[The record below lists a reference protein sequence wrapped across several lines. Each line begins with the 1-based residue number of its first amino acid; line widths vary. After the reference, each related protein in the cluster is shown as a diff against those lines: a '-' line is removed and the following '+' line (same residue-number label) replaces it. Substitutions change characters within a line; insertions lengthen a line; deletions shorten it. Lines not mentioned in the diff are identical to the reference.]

1 MPRKSARR
9 KIRTRK
15 KINSKLPR
23 QIIFVFLSSATV
35 LLFLALGVH
44 FFEPK
49 TQACA
54 NSISCVKDLSGRFDP
69 TAGKAEFNGRTVAVP
84 SQEAIAYVAPERDI
98 LGETTGP
105 KRIEVDLTNQHLYA
119 YEGDTVVMDFPVSTG
134 KWGTTPNGEFS
145 IWVKLRYTKM
155 EGGSKALGTYYYL
168 PNVPYTMYFYNAEV
182 PKGRGYGIHGAY
194 WHNNFGQ
201 PMSHGCVNMAI
212 DAAGQLFAWADPQ
225 TTGWSAPAT
234 ADNPGTRI
242 VIYGKTPNT

>member
-1 MPRKSARR
+1 MPKKSARR
-9 KIRTRK
+9 KTRPHRK
-15 KINSKLPR
+15 VNSQLPK
-23 QIIFVFLSSATV
+23 QIIFVFLSGATV
-35 LLFLALGVH
+35 LLFLVLGFH

-49 TQACA
+49 SEACA
-54 NSISCVKDLSGRFDP
+54 NAVSCVKDLSGKFDP
-69 TAGKAEFNGRTVAVP
+69 KEETAEFNGKTVTVP
-84 SQEAIAYVAPERDI
+84 SQEVIAYVNPDKDI

-119 YEGDTVVMDFPVSTG
+119 YEGDQLVMDFPVSTG

-155 EGGSKALGTYYYL
+155 EGGNKSIGTYYYL
-168 PNVPYTMYFYNAEV
+168 PNVPYTMFFYNKDV

-201 PMSHGCVNMAI
+201 PMSHGCINMAI
-212 DAAGQLFAWADPQ
+212 DAAGQIFAWADPQ
-225 TTGWSAPAT
+225 TTGWTAPAT
-234 ADNPGTRI
+234 ADNPGTKI